1 MAHESPSR
9 IDFVGSRSVA
19 FISSI
24 LYIYIYISLDFAEVY
39 FHSRKK
45 FYRCRRVFI
54 PIARATTKIKAV
66 DLYNGFDGFVKKR
79 KKGKKKREKNRAKGS
94 DIIARGI
101 NWQSDYP
108 LTTF

>member
-1 MAHESPSR
+1 MQKFIFIRER
-9 IDFVGSRSVA
+9 NFTVA
-19 FISSI
+19 
-24 LYIYIYISLDFAEVY
+24 D
-39 FHSRKK
+39 
-45 FYRCRRVFI
+45 VFI

-79 KKGKKKREKNRAKGS
+79 KKGEKREKNRARGS

>member
-1 MAHESPSR
+1 MQK
-9 IDFVGSRSVA
+9 
-19 FISSI
+19 FIFI
-24 LYIYIYISLDFAEVY
+24 RERNFNC
-39 FHSRKK
+39 
-45 FYRCRRVFI
+45 RCRRVFI

-79 KKGKKKREKNRAKGS
+79 KKGKKKREKNRARGS